1 VKSGQNVNDP
11 VVMKEILEKVS
22 LSHTHTHTHVTRNS
36 LGIVSN
42 LQENEQ
48 EWRLQ
53 SLVLFFRW
61 SGHWR
66 RRVWHNMLNFHSE
79 PSPMGTS
86 SKRSTRW
93 I

>member
-1 VKSGQNVNDP
+1 VCVCPAEKKRQVIRVEVKSGQNVNDP

-22 LSHTHTHTHVTRNS
+22 LSHTHTHTHTHVTRNS

-48 EWRLQ
+48 EGGLQ

-61 SGHWR
+61 SGH
-66 RRVWHNMLNFHSE
+66 
-79 PSPMGTS
+79 
-86 SKRSTRW
+86 
-93 I
+93 